1 MEFRMTLAHARTI
14 VLVCLSL
21 NLGAASAA
29 TVVQEIQ
36 NEFKSNAMY
45 LWSDDPGHATIETVL
60 LGQSMRGWGV
70 QTETSTMLVLSG
82 PVLAPGAGRF
92 LLRLAYDAAPISLQW
107 AEVFFDSGV
116 ASLRG
121 AGSLR
126 FEDRTWTAVDVFTRG
141 NEIPGL
147 AAAPVPLPHALGLLL
162 APLLLASRRRES
174 QQPG

>member
-1 MEFRMTLAHARTI
+1 MTLPYARTI
-14 VLVCLSL
+14 LLVCLSL
-21 NLGAASAA
+21 NFGAASAA
-29 TVVQEIQ
+29 TVVEEFQ
-36 NEFKSNAMY
+36 NQYTSNAFY
-45 LWSDDPGHATIETVL
+45 LWSDDPDNATIETVL
-60 LGQSMRGWGV
+60 LGQRMQGWGLET
-70 QTETSTMLVLSG
+70 QTSTMLVLSG

-92 LLRLAYDAAPISLQW
+92 LLRLDYDIAPVSLQW

-126 FEDRTWTAVDVFTRG
+126 FEDRAWTAIDVFTRG

-162 APLLLASRRRES
+162 APLLLLASRRRES

>member
-1 MEFRMTLAHARTI
+1 
-14 VLVCLSL
+14 
-21 NLGAASAA
+21 
-29 TVVQEIQ
+29 
-36 NEFKSNAMY
+36 
-45 LWSDDPGHATIETVL
+45 VL
-60 LGQSMRGWGV
+60 LAQSMRGWGMET
-70 QTETSTMLVLSG
+70 QTSAMPVLHG

-126 FEDRTWTAVDVFTRG
+126 FEDRTWTAVDAFTRG

-162 APLLLASRRRES
+162 APLLLLASRRRES